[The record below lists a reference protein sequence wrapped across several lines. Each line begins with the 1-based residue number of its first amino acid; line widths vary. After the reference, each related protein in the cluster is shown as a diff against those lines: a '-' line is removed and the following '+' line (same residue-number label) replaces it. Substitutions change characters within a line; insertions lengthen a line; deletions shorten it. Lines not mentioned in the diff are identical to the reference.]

1 MHQARLF
8 PTDIDYFSSR
18 LPTTPLNIL
27 KLRHY
32 STFKSEVQMKSLN
45 LTRV

>member
-8 PTDIDYFSSR
+8 PTDIDYFGSR
-18 LPTTPLNIL
+18 ISATPLNIL
-27 KLRHY
+27 KLGYY
-32 STFKSEVQMKSLN
+32 STSKGEVQMKSTN